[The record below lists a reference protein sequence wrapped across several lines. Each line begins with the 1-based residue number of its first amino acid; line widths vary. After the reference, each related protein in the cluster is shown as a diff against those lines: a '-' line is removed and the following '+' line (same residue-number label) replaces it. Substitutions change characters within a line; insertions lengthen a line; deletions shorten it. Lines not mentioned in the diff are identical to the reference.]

1 MDFVAAEPA
10 EEVPEHQTVAFQ
22 VADDRLD
29 TVSPVLLSGMG
40 LAAPS
45 PLAGDMDFGEE
56 CALALSLIHI

>member
-40 LAAPS
+40 LAAPL
-45 PLAGDMDFGEE
+45 PVIWILERNV
-56 CALALSLIHI
+56 LSLPR